1 MTVQVSLIQ
10 VDCSDSE
17 HPDARIARVLDT
29 TAAAC
34 AQADMVLLPELWH
47 AGAFAIDVARQHQQP
62 MDGSLVSGM
71 RAVAADTNTWVYAGS
86 FAETLA
92 GNAYNTAVLI
102 GPEGDIKATYRKVHL
117 FGFSGGETT
126 LMTAGEDLVVV
137 DTPLGPTGLATC
149 YDLRFPEMFRQ
160 LVDRGAQNFL
170 VASGWPTRRIEHW
183 RILARARAI
192 ENQAWML
199 ACNQVGS
206 HAGIV
211 MAGHS
216 MIVDPWGAVVAEG
229 DGSEC
234 VVSGQIDPDYV
245 NETRRI
251 FPVLADRKL

>member
-1 MTVQVSLIQ
+1 MTVRVSLIQ

-17 HPDARIARVLDT
+17 HPDDRIARVLEDT
-29 TAAAC
+29 ADAC
-34 AQADMVLLPELWH
+34 AHADMVVLPELWH

-62 MDGSLVSGM
+62 MEGPLVSGM

-86 FAETLA
+86 FAESLA
-92 GNAYNTAVLI
+92 GKAYNTAVLI
-102 GPEGDIKATYRKVHL
+102 GPDGDTRAIYRKMYL

-126 LMTAGEDLVVV
+126 LMTAGEDFVVV

-149 YDLRFPEMFRQ
+149 YDLRFPEMFRH

-192 ENQAWML
+192 ENQAWL
-199 ACNQVGS
+199 LGCNQVGS
-206 HAGIV
+206 HAGV
-211 MAGHS
+211 VLGGHS

-229 DGSEC
+229 DESEG
-234 VVSGQIDPDYV
+234 VVSGEIDTDYV
-245 NETRRI
+245 DKTRQI

>member
-1 MTVQVSLIQ
+1 MTVRVSLIQ
-10 VDCSDSE
+10 VDCSESE
-17 HPDARIARVLDT
+17 HPDNRIARVLDD
-29 TAAAC
+29 TAAA
-34 AQADMVLLPELWH
+34 AAHADILVLPELWH
-47 AGAFAIDVARQHQQP
+47 AGAFAIDVAREHQQP
-62 MDGSLVSGM
+62 MDGPLVRGM

-92 GNAYNTAVLI
+92 GKAYNTAVLI
-102 GPEGDIKATYRKVHL
+102 GPDGEIRAIYRKVHL

-126 LMTAGEDLVVV
+126 LMTAGEELVVV

-160 LVDRGAQNFL
+160 LVDRGAHSFL

-206 HAGIV
+206 HSGVV

-216 MIVDPWGAVVAEG
+216 MIVDPWGALVAEG
-229 DGSEC
+229 DDSEC
-234 VVSGQIDPDYV
+234 VVSAEIDPAYV
-245 NETRRI
+245 DETRRI